1 MAGFKLD
8 ANGDIEVDS
17 NGKIQLLSTFQE
29 LVRQR
34 LDIKL
39 KTFRGE
45 WFLDTTFG
53 IPYRDTGDGRAMIGK
68 GFTSKDIDAIYIAT
82 IKEDPDVISIEYFN
96 SNYNPIQRE
105 YDLSFEVKT
114 KDGIL
119 SGSVFKQAWEEE
131 TYEYLSN
138 NISPVSNLQQWSLD
152 IHPIVH
158 EDMPEAL
165 QPPYS
170 WEI

>member
-68 GFTSKDIDAIYIAT
+68 GFTSKDIDAIYIST

-96 SNYNPIQRE
+96 SNYSPIQRE

-114 KDGIL
+114 KDGVL
-119 SGSVFKQAWEEE
+119 TGSVFKQSWEEE
-131 TYEYLSN
+131 TYEYIAN
-138 NISPVSNLQQWSLD
+138 NISPASNLQQWSLD

-170 WEI
+170 WET